1 MGKEYSWR
9 WTFFFVGLFIMSVG
23 ITMVIKGEK
32 VGTGAWDVLHIA
44 LFNNFGLTI
53 GSWTII
59 TGILIIT
66 FTSIMMREFPKLG
79 TWLNMLLCGVFID
92 FCYWLLPNANS
103 LTFQLVYFFAGL
115 LILGFGCGMYI
126 APNLGAGPRDSLMM
140 WIVDQL
146 GGSIKVA
153 RISIELIV
161 AFVGWILGGP
171 FGVGTVIVAVCSGYI
186 VQFSLPYCRK
196 VLLLLIGDTTEGKSF
211 F

>member
-1 MGKEYSWR
+1 
-9 WTFFFVGLFIMSVG
+9 MSLG
-23 ITMVIKGEK
+23 ITMVIKGEG

-44 LFNNFGLTI
+44 LYKTFGLTI

-59 TGILIIT
+59 TGIIIIT
-66 FTSIMMREFPKLG
+66 FTSIMMKEFPKMG
-79 TWLNMLLCGVFID
+79 TWINMVLCGLFID
-92 FCYWLLPNANS
+92 FCYWLLPDTDS
-103 LTFQLVYFFAGL
+103 LLFQLIYFFVGL

-140 WIVDQL
+140 WIVDRL

-161 AFVGWILGGP
+161 ALVGWILGGP
-171 FGVGTVIVAVCSGYI
+171 FGVGTIIIAVFSGYI

-196 VLLLLIGDTTEGKSF
+196 MLLKLIGDTKEAKTF
-211 F
+211 Y